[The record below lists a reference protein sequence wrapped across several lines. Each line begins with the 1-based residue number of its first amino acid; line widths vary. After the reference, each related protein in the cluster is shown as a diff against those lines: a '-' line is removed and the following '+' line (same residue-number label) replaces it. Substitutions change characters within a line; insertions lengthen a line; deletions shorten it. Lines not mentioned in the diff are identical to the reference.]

1 MFDLDSE
8 TFLKANEI
16 LTGHKATNEEKTR
29 GIITD
34 LKLLLN
40 ENETNRTLLEDL
52 RDITEDL
59 ADLKAR
65 IDNED
70 NKDVYEEDKI
80 ALGWALDI
88 IDHLYKIIKIL
99 GMEN

>member
-1 MFDLDSE
+1 MFNLDSE
-8 TFLKANEI
+8 TFLKENEI
-16 LTGHKATNEEKTR
+16 LTGHKATNEEKIR

-59 ADLKAR
+59 ADLKNHPIHINQATK
-65 IDNED
+65 ED
-70 NKDVYEEDKI
+70 LERFPFLSDKLI
-80 ALGWALDI
+80 ENI
-88 IDHLYKIIKIL
+88 LY
-99 GMEN
+99 